1 MDSAFLV
8 DFNPYRQSTDPLL
21 FTYPDL
27 LDILQTALRPP
38 PSAPST
44 DARDPNRQRL
54 PILRILDSQSHPLSN
69 SAAPA
74 FGSNMMPVEMV
85 EMSQGRNMAEF
96 SEAWNDA
103 VARGMQR

>member
-1 MDSAFLV
+1 MNSSFLV

-27 LDILQTALRPP
+27 LEILQTALRPP
-38 PSAPST
+38 PAAPSAY
-44 DARDPNRQRL
+44 ARDLTRQRL
-54 PILRILDSQSHPLSN
+54 PILRVIDSQSHPLSN

-96 SEAWNDA
+96 SQAWNDA